1 MTQLNNKTALITGST
16 SGIGLAIAHAL
27 ARAGANIMLNGFGDE
42 KEIEALRSSLEKTYH
57 VSVRYSA
64 ADVANKD
71 ALETMVAY
79 TIKELGGLDIL
90 VNNAGIQ
97 YVAPVIEFP
106 DEKWEAILA
115 INLTSAFRLSKLA
128 LPHMIKA
135 DWGRIVNIASAHG
148 MVASPFK
155 SAYVA
160 AKHGLVGLTKTV
172 ALELAE
178 SNITCNVICPGY
190 VKTPLVEKQIAEQ
203 AKAYKI
209 SEDRVIK
216 EILLAAQPN
225 KKFIKPENL
234 ADLVVFLCS
243 DSAEGMTGEVIA
255 MDGGWTAH

>member
-1 MTQLNNKTALITGST
+1 MTSLKNKTALITGST

-42 KEIEALRSSLEKTYH
+42 KEIEAIRVSLEKTYN
-57 VSVRYSA
+57 VSVRYSS
-64 ADVANKD
+64 ADVANKA
-71 ALETMVAY
+71 ALETMVKD
-79 TIKELGGLDIL
+79 TVKTLGALDIL

-115 INLTSAFRLSKLA
+115 INLTAAFRLSKLA
-128 LPHMIKA
+128 LPHMIQS

-172 ALELAE
+172 ALEMAE
-178 SNITCNVICPGY
+178 SNITCNVLCPGY

-203 AKAYKI
+203 AKVHNL
-209 SEDRVIK
+209 SEDRVVK
-216 EILLAAQPN
+216 DILLAAQPN

-234 ADLVVFLCS
+234 ADLVLFLCS

>member
-1 MTQLNNKTALITGST
+1 MSQLKNKTALVTGST

-27 ARAGANIMLNGFGDE
+27 AKAGANIMLNGFGDI
-42 KEIEALRSSLEKTYH
+42 KEIEALKNMLQKTYH
-57 VSVRYSA
+57 VTVGYSA
-64 ADVANKD
+64 ADVADKA
-71 ALETMVAY
+71 ALEKMVAD
-79 TIKELGGLDIL
+79 TIQLFGRFDIL

-97 YVAPVIEFP
+97 YVAPIIEFP
-106 DEKWEAILA
+106 DEKWEAILS

-128 LPHMIKA
+128 LPYMIKG

-172 ALELAE
+172 ALEMAE
-178 SNITCNVICPGY
+178 SNITCNVVCPGY

-209 SEDRVIK
+209 SEDQVIK
-216 EILLAAQPN
+216 DVLLQAQPN

>member
-1 MTQLNNKTALITGST
+1 MTHLKNKTALITGST

-27 ARAGANIMLNGFGDE
+27 ARAGANIMLNGFGDA
-42 KEIEALRSSLEKTYH
+42 KEIEAIRSDLEKTYH
-57 VSVRYSA
+57 VSVGYSA
-64 ADVANKD
+64 ADVANKE
-71 ALETMVAY
+71 ALETMVEK
-79 TIKELGGLDIL
+79 TVKELGGLDIL

-148 MVASPFK
+148 IVASPFK

-178 SNITCNVICPGY
+178 SNITCNVVCPGY

-203 AKAYKI
+203 AKAHKI
-209 SEDRVIK
+209 SEDAVIRDV
-216 EILLAAQPN
+216 LLQSQPN

-243 DSAEGMTGEVIA
+243 ASAEGMTGEVIS

>member
-1 MTQLNNKTALITGST
+1 MTNLKNKTALVTGST
-16 SGIGLAIAHAL
+16 SGIGLAIAEAL
-27 ARAGANIMLNGFGDE
+27 AKAGANIVLNGFGDTA
-42 KEIEALRSSLEKTYH
+42 EIESLKNALQKKYH
-57 VSVRYSA
+57 VSVHYSA
-64 ADVANKD
+64 ANVADKT
-71 ALETMVAY
+71 ALESMVSE
-79 TIKELGGLDIL
+79 TLELFGSLDIL

-97 YVAPVIEFP
+97 YVAPILEFP
-106 DEKWEAILA
+106 DDKWEAILA

-128 LPHMIKA
+128 LPCMIKA
-135 DWGRIVNIASAHG
+135 NWGRIVNIASAHG
-148 MVASPFK
+148 IVASPFK

-160 AKHGLVGLTKTV
+160 AKHGLVGLTKTI
-172 ALELAE
+172 ALEMAE
-178 SNITCNVICPGY
+178 TNITCNVVCPGY

-209 SEDRVIK
+209 SEDQVIQDV
-216 EILLAAQPN
+216 LLKAQPN

>member
-1 MTQLNNKTALITGST
+1 MAHLKNKTALITGST

-27 ARAGANIMLNGFGDE
+27 AKAGANIMINGFGDA

-57 VSVRYSA
+57 VSVGYSG
-64 ADVANKD
+64 ADVANKE
-71 ALETMVAY
+71 ALETMVEK
-79 TIKELGGLDIL
+79 TVKELGGLDIL

-148 MVASPFK
+148 IVASPFK

-178 SNITCNVICPGY
+178 SNITCNVVCPGY

-203 AKAYKI
+203 AKAHKI
-209 SEDRVIK
+209 SEDAVVRDV
-216 EILLAAQPN
+216 LLKSQPN

-243 DSAEGMTGEVIA
+243 ASAEGMTGEVIS

>member
-1 MTQLNNKTALITGST
+1 MTHLKNKTALITGST

-27 ARAGANIMLNGFGDE
+27 AKAGANIMLNGFGDAT
-42 KEIEALRSSLEKTYH
+42 EIEVLRSSLEKTYH
-57 VSVRYSA
+57 VSVGYSG
-64 ADVANKD
+64 ADVANKE
-71 ALETMVAY
+71 ALETMVEE
-79 TIKELGGLDIL
+79 TIKKLGSLDIL

-97 YVAPVIEFP
+97 YVAPIIEFP

-128 LPHMIKA
+128 LPYMIGA
-135 DWGRIVNIASAHG
+135 NWGRIVNIASAHG
-148 MVASPFK
+148 IVASPFK

-172 ALELAE
+172 ALEQAE
-178 SNITCNVICPGY
+178 SNITCNVVCPGY

-209 SEDRVIK
+209 SEDSVVK
-216 EILLAAQPN
+216 DVLLKCQPN

-243 DSAEGMTGEVIA
+243 DSAEGMTGEVIS